1 MRFIQA
7 DWVYPVSSAPIE
19 NGVVVLNDEGKIEDV
34 LSQQASENLGDKI
47 EKHSGI
53 LCPGFVNTHC
63 HLELSHL
70 KGKLS
75 EKKGLPQFVKEIL
88 AGRESDSTTIQLA
101 IKAADREMYSNGINL
116 VGDISNRTDSIVTK
130 TESQIQYYTFIEL
143 FDILSTKTKQAFEE
157 GVRLR
162 KKFTEAGLACSL
174 VPHAPYTVTPELFA
188 KINDDI
194 FSSLSTL
201 SIHNQETVS
210 ENMFF
215 TDQAGKMFEVMSK
228 VNPDLLSHPPKAESA
243 LKYIL
248 TFLNSFSK
256 LLLVH
261 NTYTTVDDI
270 KYVLESRKSIYW
282 TICANANLYIE
293 DKLPP
298 IDLLDS
304 MGAKLTIGTDSY
316 ASNWSLSVLDE
327 LKAIQNA
334 FPEISLEKLIR
345 WATYNGAEALRQT
358 DKFGSLDKGKSPG
371 ILLLSL
377 MDNTDLKSG
386 FKSVKRLA

>member
-34 LSQQASENLGDKI
+34 LSRQASENLGDKI

-101 IKAADREMYSNGINL
+101 MKAADREMYSNGINL
-116 VGDISNRTDSIVTK
+116 VGDISNLTDSIVTK